1 MPLASC
7 LCLCLSPSPFPIYP
21 IPLLSPPLPTPM
33 LCNPPC
39 HAGQERFRTIT
50 ASYYRGAHGIIIVFD
65 ITDAES
71 FENVKDWLQEIDNY
85 ACENVNKL
93 LIGNKCD
100 LADKRAVSAETAA
113 EFAEENGMTYLE
125 TSAKDNLN
133 VTQSFETL
141 AGEISERIASAP
153 AEEEEEADEGDKAD
167 FGRGE
172 SVDTRS
178 SGGCC

>member
-1 MPLASC
+1 MYHGTCTDTPRSPHPPSLVTPLS
-7 LCLCLSPSPFPIYP
+7 
-21 IPLLSPPLPTPM
+21 
-33 LCNPPC
+33 
-39 HAGQERFRTIT
+39 GQERFRTIT

-93 LIGNKCD
+93 LIGNKSD
-100 LADKRAVSAETAA
+100 LADKRAVTAETAA

-153 AEEEEEADEGDKAD
+153 AEADDEDMSADKAE

-172 SVDTRS
+172 SVDSRP